1 MEQFW
6 KKKSISEFSEEEWES
21 VCMRCGKCC
30 VVKMSD
36 AGYMRFYNRVCD
48 GLDFSTGLCTRYQ
61 NRLCRSCLKVDL
73 PLVEHQRELLPDTCA
88 YRLLYEGK
96 DLPSWHPLVSGN
108 INSVREAKQTVLDVA
123 GVHSEAQLRYERHD
137 INILHIKENW
147 DIDRFSAEM
156 AKISNKY
163 PLKEF
168 ARCPIPNLP
177 NPELV

>member
-30 VVKMSD
+30 VMKMSD
-36 AGYMRFYNRVCD
+36 ASYMRFYNRVCD
-48 GLDFSTGLCTRYQ
+48 GLDFSTGLCVRYQ
-61 NRLCRSCLKVDL
+61 NRLCHSCLKVDL
-73 PLVEHQRELLPDTCA
+73 QLVETQRELLPNTCA

-96 DLPSWHPLVSGN
+96 NLPSWHPLVSGN
-108 INSVREAKQTVLDVA
+108 INSVREAKQTVLDVE

-137 INILHIKENW
+137 LNIRSAKEHW
-147 DIDRFSAEM
+147 DSDRFSVEL
-156 AKISNKY
+156 AKISKKY

-168 ARCPIPNLP
+168 ARCLIPKS
-177 NPELV
+177 